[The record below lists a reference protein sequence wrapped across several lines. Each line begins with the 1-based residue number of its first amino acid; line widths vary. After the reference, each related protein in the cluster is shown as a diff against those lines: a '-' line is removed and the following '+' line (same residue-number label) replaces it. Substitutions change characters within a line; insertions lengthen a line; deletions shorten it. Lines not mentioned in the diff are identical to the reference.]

1 MGRTWSQQPLRRLRR
16 HLPMNGEDLVLS
28 LDEGTTGATA
38 VAVGM
43 DGDVRGKGYQE
54 ITPHHPRPGWGGH
67 DPNEIWSAVQLSA
80 ERPLD
85 DAGARTP
92 PVPPVGLPHPPQTL
106 RIWDRKTLGPVRP

>member
-1 MGRTWSQQPLRRLRR
+1 MGRTWSHQPLRRLRR

-54 ITPHHPRPGWGGH
+54 ITRHYPRPGWVEH
-67 DPNEIWSAVQLSA
+67 DPNKIWSGVHLRAKRA
-80 ERPLD
+80 LD
-85 DAGARTP
+85 DAGATTRDGRAAGITN
-92 PVPPVGLPHPPQTL
+92 
-106 RIWDRKTLGPVRP
+106 RRKAIVT